1 MTVRPANADERDGE
15 KARSRSTGPAEV
27 GAVLGAVRE
36 DVRQTLRAGWLDPA
50 VEVASAYPV
59 FFTAAWSA
67 IRPNVG
73 KSFLALSKR
82 IRSDAVDA
90 LRVGFELPDLRK
102 RVEGELSEEEIR
114 RVEESARAA
123 HLTAAKAQIVVHAL
137 YRSVRRE
144 RIPGTGREEPPIR
157 RGVPEW
163 QRWMSFQ
170 QPPQNV
176 RHILDEVA
184 ETMGL
189 STPPVP
195 FRLLARWPMALAAL
209 WDELRPAV
217 VSEAWRGGTT
227 RLRRLV
233 LAGIGTLPHP
243 VELQWTALKARGF
256 TEDDRLQLAQALAA
270 HDKGMSGQTLASAF
284 SWAAFGAPDIGVEG

>member
-1 MTVRPANADERDGE
+1 MSVRPAESDEREGE
-15 KARSRSTGPAEV
+15 GSRRHATGPTEAAILE
-27 GAVLGAVRE
+27 AVRE

-50 VEVASAYPV
+50 LEAASVYPV

-73 KSFLALSKR
+73 KSFLALSKK
-82 IRSDAVDA
+82 IRSEAVDA
-90 LRVGFELPDLRK
+90 LRLSFDIPDLRK

-114 RVEESARAA
+114 RVEESSRAA
-123 HLTAAKAQIVVHAL
+123 HLSAAKAQIVVHAI
-137 YRSVRRE
+137 YRAVRRE
-144 RIPGTGREEPPIR
+144 RIPGTGREEPPVR

-170 QPPQNV
+170 PAPQNV
-176 RHILDEVA
+176 RPILDEVR
-184 ETMGL
+184 EVIGL
-189 STPPVP
+189 ATLPIPL
-195 FRLLARWPMALAAL
+195 RLLARWPAALTTL

-217 VSEAWRGGTT
+217 TSDAWKGGAS

-243 VELQWTALKARGF
+243 VELQWAALKAKGF
-256 TEDDRLQLAQALAA
+256 TEEDRLGLAQVLAT
-270 HDKGMSGQTLASAF
+270 HDAGMSSQTLASAF
-284 SWAAFGAPDIGVEG
+284 CWAAFGAPDIGVEG